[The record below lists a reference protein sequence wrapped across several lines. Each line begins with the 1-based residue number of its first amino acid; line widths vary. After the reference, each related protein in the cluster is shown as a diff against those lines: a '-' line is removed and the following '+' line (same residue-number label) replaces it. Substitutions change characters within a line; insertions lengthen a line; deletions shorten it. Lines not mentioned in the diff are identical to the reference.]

1 MSLINNPAPE
11 AVPLSRAPAVFGIS
25 RSALYRLASM
35 GQIRMFKIGGSTL
48 VDAGSIRDF
57 IAQQPNAEFRRD
69 PRRSQ
74 PIGGSNLVHS
84 K

>member
-57 IAQQPNAEFRRD
+57 IAQQPNVEFRRD

-74 PIGGSNLVHS
+74 ASDGSS
-84 K
+84 FSQTK